1 MTLLSSVLDITPC
14 DAYLMLISRLSHA
27 VCTRSLQGSLGF
39 GADMADIQINVGAS
53 PTAAAAAAAAAAG
66 TVDEEGGW

>member
-1 MTLLSSVLDITPC
+1 
-14 DAYLMLISRLSHA
+14 MLISRLSHA